1 MRRILTSIAAPL
13 VAGAFAL
20 GLAACSTAPS
30 ASAGSAAGL
39 DVSDDAIILDVRTP
53 AEYAEG
59 HLAGAQLLDFTG
71 GEVAA
76 AIPQLDPE
84 AEYLVYCRSGN
95 RSGQAIA
102 LMEAA
107 GFGNLTNLG
116 SLEQA
121 AAATGIDVV
130 R

>member
-1 MRRILTSIAAPL
+1 MRRSALLVPL
-13 VAGAFAL
+13 SVLGLAL
-20 GLAACSTAPS
+20 GLTAC
-30 ASAGSAAGL
+30 ASSGSSAAPVEVGEHT
-39 DVSDDAIILDVRTP
+39 IILDVRTP
-53 AEYAEG
+53 EEYAAG
-59 HLAGAQLLDFTG
+59 HLDGAQLLDFNG

-76 AIPQLDPE
+76 AIPSLDPE

-102 LMEAA
+102 LMEQA
-107 GFGNLTNLG
+107 GFTDLTNLG

-121 AAATGIDVV
+121 AQTTGLSVV